1 MLNATYIQQI
11 ANIYGTGAA
20 TTVSEAIEKAEDFL
34 RYEEDY
40 ETASTEI
47 EHDLIQWSTSEK
59 IIRLSLIAV
68 HAVYQ
73 GWDDTFDF
81 FLEKDD
87 FELATDGQVELIQW
101 VSQGNWL
108 K

>member
-1 MLNATYIQQI
+1 MLNDTYVQQI
-11 ANIYGTGAA
+11 ANKYGNGPAS
-20 TTVSEAIEKAEDFL
+20 TVFEAIEKSEKFL
-34 RYEEDY
+34 NSGKDY
-40 ETASTEI
+40 VIASAEI
-47 EHDLIQWSTSEK
+47 EQDLIRQEISEE

-87 FELATDGQVELIQW
+87 FELATDGQAELIQW

>member
-11 ANIYGTGAA
+11 ANIYGTGVA
-20 TTVSEAIEKAEDFL
+20 TTVSESIEKAEDFL
-34 RYEEDY
+34 RYGEDY

-47 EHDLIQWSTSEK
+47 EHDLIQRGTSGK
-59 IIRLSLIAV
+59 VIRFSLIAV

-81 FLEKDD
+81 FLDQDD
-87 FELATDGQVELIQW
+87 FKLATDGQAELIQW
-101 VSQGNWL
+101 VEDGNWL
-108 K
+108 Q

>member
-1 MLNATYIQQI
+1 MLNDTYIQQV
-11 ANIYGTGAA
+11 ANTYGHGVA
-20 TTVSEAIEKAEDFL
+20 TTVSDAIEKAEDFL

-47 EHDLIQWSTSEK
+47 EHDLIQWGTSEK
-59 IIRLSLIAV
+59 VIRFSLIAV

-81 FLEKDD
+81 FLGRGD
-87 FELATDGQVELIQW
+87 FALATDGQAELIRW
-101 VSQGNWL
+101 VEDGNWL
-108 K
+108 